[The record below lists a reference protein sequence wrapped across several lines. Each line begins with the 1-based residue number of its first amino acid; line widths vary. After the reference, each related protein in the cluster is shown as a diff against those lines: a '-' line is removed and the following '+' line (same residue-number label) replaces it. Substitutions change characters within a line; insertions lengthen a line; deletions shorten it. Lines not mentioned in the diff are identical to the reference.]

1 VRTTALN
8 NAWVK
13 TRPYANPTVLS
24 FVAAAILFAITTIA
38 APGFA
43 SQQHLP
49 IFLTE
54 ASFIGIV
61 AIGQFFVIVAGGIDL
76 SVPSTITASAI
87 VLSLLVGS
95 NDSAVWWAVPA
106 VLAMAAGVGVAN
118 GVGVTILGGS
128 PIVITLAMNVLV
140 VGALIAVTGGAKA
153 NSSTHTIEQL
163 ADGRIAGIPGSVIV
177 WAFLYAIAAVV
188 MGLTTFGRR
197 LYALGSRR
205 TVAIFSGVNPTPN
218 TIATYMISAMLA
230 AMGGI
235 ILAGHTG
242 QPYLGLGDP
251 YLFSS
256 VAAVAIGGA
265 SILGGSGNVAGTV
278 AGALTL
284 TILQAL
290 FPILNLSPAALNI
303 AYAVAIL
310 ATVAFAANRAVT
322 R

>member
-1 VRTTALN
+1 MTPATLSVWTKL
-8 NAWVK
+8 
-13 TRPYANPTVLS
+13 RPYTNPTALS
-24 FVAAAILFAITTIA
+24 FVGAGILFAITSISA
-38 APGFA
+38 SGFA
-43 SQQHLP
+43 SLHHLP

-54 ASFIGIV
+54 SSFIGIV

-87 VLSLLVGS
+87 VLSLFVGH
-95 NDSAVWWAVPA
+95 NDSAVWWAIPV
-106 VLAMAAGVGVAN
+106 VLLMAAGVGVAN

-140 VGALIAVTGGAKA
+140 VGVLIAVTGGAKA
-153 NSSTHTIEQL
+153 NSSTHTIIQL
-163 ADGRIAGIPGSVIV
+163 SDGRLAGIPGVVIV
-177 WAFLYAIAAVV
+177 WAVLFSIGATV

-205 TVAIFSGVNPTPN
+205 TVAVFSGVKPIPN
-218 TIATYMISAMLA
+218 TIATYVISAVLA
-230 AMGGI
+230 AIAGI
-235 ILAGHTG
+235 VLSGHTG

-265 SILGGSGNVAGTV
+265 SILGGSGNIAGSV

-284 TILQAL
+284 TVLQAL
-290 FPILNLSPAALNI
+290 FPILNLSPAALNV

-310 ATVAFAANRAVT
+310 ATVAFAVNRAGA
-322 R
+322 RR

>member
-1 VRTTALN
+1 
-8 NAWVK
+8 
-13 TRPYANPTVLS
+13 
-24 FVAAAILFAITTIA
+24 
-38 APGFA
+38 
-43 SQQHLP
+43 
-49 IFLTE
+49 
-54 ASFIGIV
+54 
-61 AIGQFFVIVAGGIDL
+61 
-76 SVPSTITASAI
+76 
-87 VLSLLVGS
+87 
-95 NDSAVWWAVPA
+95 
-106 VLAMAAGVGVAN
+106 MAAGVGVAN

>member
-1 VRTTALN
+1 MRTAALTAWARVRPL
-8 NAWVK
+8 
-13 TRPYANPTVLS
+13 ANPTILA
-24 FVAAAILFAITTIA
+24 FAAAAILFLITTSA
-38 APGFA
+38 APGF
-43 SQQHLP
+43 SSRQHLP

-61 AIGQFFVIVAGGIDL
+61 AIGQFFCIVAGGIDL
-76 SVPSTITASAI
+76 SVPSVITASSI
-87 VLSLLVGS
+87 VLSLLVGD
-95 NDSAVWWAVPA
+95 NDSSVWWAIPA
-106 VLAMAAGVGVAN
+106 VLLMAAFIGTAN
-118 GVGVTILGGS
+118 GIGVTILGGS

-140 VGALIAVTGGAKA
+140 VGVLIAVTGGAKA
-153 NSSTHTIEQL
+153 NSSTHSIVQL
-163 ADGRIAGIPGSVIV
+163 ADGRLVGVPGAVIV
-177 WAFLYAIAAVV
+177 WAILYGIAAVV

-205 TVAIFSGVNPTPN
+205 TVAVFSGVKPTPN
-218 TIATYMISAMLA
+218 TIATYVISAVLA
-230 AMGGI
+230 AIAGVV
-235 ILAGHTG
+235 LAGHIG

-290 FPILNLSPAALNI
+290 FPILNLSPAALNV

-310 ATVAFAANRAVT
+310 ATVAFASNRALT